1 MKASVFNYQIVKDPE
16 IFEQNRLPAHSD
28 HLFYRNSP
36 GDCESCLNGQWKFA
50 FAGNYEQSIKGFEA
64 VDYDCHGWA
73 QIPVPAHIQLQG
85 YDTPQYVNTQYP
97 WDGHEA
103 VRPG

>member
-64 VDYDCHGWA
+64 VDYD
-73 QIPVPAHIQLQG
+73 
-85 YDTPQYVNTQYP
+85 
-97 WDGHEA
+97 
-103 VRPG
+103 